1 MIAFDDLR
9 DFLGSLTRATSEGAA
24 FSALEKRS
32 ARLHNHVLF
41 TCLRFDYRDQVM
53 LRLYSNREEVSPI
66 GGQKPLPSGPWA
78 DRLIQEGRSYIGR
91 SRQDLKEVFFDYEP
105 LWAIG
110 CESVMNIPIR
120 WKSHTVGSINILGRA
135 SQYDD
140 VSAEHFAPYA
150 QLAVPLFLD
159 TRGPCDARL

>member
-105 LWAIG
+105 LWAIRLR
-110 CESVMNIPIR
+110 ERDEHPHSLEKPHRRLNQHSRPRQPI
-120 WKSHTVGSINILGRA
+120 
-135 SQYDD
+135 
-140 VSAEHFAPYA
+140 
-150 QLAVPLFLD
+150 
-159 TRGPCDARL
+159 